1 MSDYDS
7 EVVNEL
13 EQFDEEF
20 AAAEVEPRNAALPD
34 GKYLVAVEKVEITR
48 TKNYNNLMVKWTL
61 RVLMPIEYEG
71 RLLWRNSIIVS
82 AENLKWLKTDLHT
95 CGLELEKLSDLP
107 AHLEYLEGVKLE
119 ITQKSKDK
127 YTNIYFNERIELEEG

>member
-20 AAAEVEPRNAALPD
+20 AAAEVEERNAPVPD
-34 GKYLVAVEKVEITR
+34 GKYSVVVEKVEITR